1 MAIIDHKH
9 ECSVNGGSC
18 QEMSGSYAVCQG
30 GPISGAWMSSDSP
43 PAVAIMEQGG
53 MNPQETPS
61 SPPTMRTENE
71 LQGPLPKQKIG
82 SCKNTSGTG
91 ATMEQATQLHISTE
105 NVSGRIRVP
114 GKIRTQKLW
123 PTALKGKVEPTER
136 NAGKAGEVK
145 LDTSHVRNSIS
156 ITDVLK
162 NNALGPANLVKK
174 WGKAI
179 ERNECQQ
186 DYSSKL
192 LEIIN
197 AFPRRCGCDLAFQ
210 HRDLISIWERVKPER
225 IVAECLNCMA
235 YCCLFPEGFAIE
247 GDELV
252 QLWMAVGLIEQE
264 SMELFAAAYL
274 SIIQDLGGGFI
285 SLTREDNMNGEKWY
299 KLNDAVEALPITNAE
314 VPEDHFHELVRDR
327 PLNLDSVSSFGH
339 IRTLLLL
346 KGHRSSHIDRL
357 PYDFFMSLELLRALD
372 LSGTKLSE
380 LPSSIGGA
388 RFLRYLNLSETL
400 IQRLPETVRYLPNLQ
415 TLKLRNC
422 PRLLALPKAMR
433 RVTTLQHLDLG
444 TLCDLCS
451 MPPQMGSLTRLC
463 TLSNFIVAR
472 EFGCGVG
479 ELKNLNNLKGRICLS
494 RLENVGRV
502 DEAKEAQLQY
512 KKNITK
518 LELRWTDSSE
528 WDNVEGDNCEE
539 EEVIQHLQPPKELQH
554 LEIICYG
561 GSKFPTWI
569 SLPWFDKLTAIVL
582 FKCENC
588 QLLPSLGQLP
598 SLESLTLIELVEV
611 KIIDS
616 SFCVETTTPYK
627 DDFVA
632 FPKLQRL
639 EIKSMLSLEEW
650 RHMGEVQCF
659 PSVTDLVIKDCPQLV
674 TLCRLSQVCCL
685 KYLEINCCGR
695 LPSLPKGGL
704 PDSAETFVIDDCPL
718 LNLSCNKSLDEQGWH
733 KTEHGLS
740 LLEYHRVRSCLSTSQ
755 ETSTTSAS

>member
-1 MAIIDHKH
+1 
-9 ECSVNGGSC
+9 
-18 QEMSGSYAVCQG
+18 MS
-30 GPISGAWMSSDSP
+30 
-43 PAVAIMEQGG
+43 
-53 MNPQETPS
+53 PQETQ
-61 SPPTMRTENE
+61 SPPRTMRTENE

-82 SCKNTSGTG
+82 SCKNMSGTG
-91 ATMEQATQLHISTE
+91 ASIVQATPLHISPGADK
-105 NVSGRIRVP
+105 NVSGRIHHS
-114 GKIRTQKLW
+114 KSRT
-123 PTALKGKVEPTER
+123 PISGVTASEGKVEPTET
-136 NAGKAGEVK
+136 NAGIAGVVELSCFGRLFADIQEDILTPTK
-145 LDTSHVRNSIS
+145 Y
-156 ITDVLK
+156 
-162 NNALGPANLVKK
+162 KK
-174 WGKAI
+174 VKAI
-179 ERNECQQ
+179 ERNN
-186 DYSSKL
+186 KL

-197 AFPRRCGCDLAFQ
+197 AFPRRCGYDSASQ
-210 HRDLISIWERVKPER
+210 HRDLISIWERLEPQH
-225 IVAECLNCMA
+225 IVEECLDCMA
-235 YCCLFPEGFAIE
+235 YCCLFPEGFVIE
-247 GDELV
+247 GDDLV
-252 QLWMAVGLIEQE
+252 QLWKAVDLIEQE
-264 SMELFAAAYL
+264 PVELFAAAYL

-285 SLTREDNMNGEKWY
+285 SLTREDNMNGKKWY
-299 KLNDAVEALPITNAE
+299 KLNAAVEDSYFPNVL
-314 VPEDHFHELVRDR
+314 DHSHELVRDR
-327 PLNLDSVSSFGH
+327 PLNLDSVSSFSH

-388 RFLRYLNLSETL
+388 KFLRYLNLSETL
-400 IQRLPETVRYLPNLQ
+400 IQRLPETVCCLRNLQ

-422 PRLLALPKAMR
+422 PRLLALPKAMS

-444 TLCDLCS
+444 TRCDLCS

-463 TLSNFIVAR
+463 TLSNFIAAR

-569 SLPWFDKLTAIVL
+569 SLPWFEKLTSIVL

-598 SLESLTLIELVEV
+598 SLESLAMIELVEV

-616 SFCVETTTPYK
+616 SFCIETATPYK

-632 FPKLQRL
+632 FRKLQRL
-639 EIKSMLSLEEW
+639 VIESMLSLEEW
-650 RHMGEVQCF
+650 RDMGEVQYF
-659 PSVTDLVIKDCPQLV
+659 PLLTDLVMKNCPQLV
-674 TLCRLSQVCCL
+674 TLCGLSQVCCL

-695 LPSLPKGGL
+695 LPSMPKGGL
-704 PDSAETFVIDDCPL
+704 PDSVETFVIDDCPL
-718 LNLSCNKSLDEQGWH
+718 LNLGGNNSLDEQGWH
-733 KTEHGLS
+733 KTEHGSSS
-740 LLEYHRVRSCLSTSQ
+740 LVYHRVRSCLSTSQ
-755 ETSTTSAS
+755 ETSTSSAS